1 MQYLKEDVRDR
12 ILASALD
19 EFSEKGFLGAS
30 IRNIASNA
38 GIATGNLYRYFENK
52 EDLFNYIIDPLY
64 NRIIDYIS
72 NIKDCPP
79 CNPNPIIALNSVKDK
94 LVDIFK
100 IYTREFVI
108 LMDKSQGTKYENIRN
123 ELIEHV
129 NNIIKYTLF
138 PILKGMGIKITDDDI
153 SFVLSS
159 TLVEGVCVIMRTYD
173 DINKIDYLIGQLII
187 INFMDI
193 KQRLS

>member
-64 NRIIDYIS
+64 NRILDYIS

-129 NNIIKYTLF
+129 NYIIKYTLF